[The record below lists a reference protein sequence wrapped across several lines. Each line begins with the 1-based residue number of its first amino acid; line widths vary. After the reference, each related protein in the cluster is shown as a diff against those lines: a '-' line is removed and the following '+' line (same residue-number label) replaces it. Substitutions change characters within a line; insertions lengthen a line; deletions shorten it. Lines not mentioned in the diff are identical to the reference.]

1 MDKAKAIAEIREF
14 LTKNSDP
21 KIVEKN
27 SRYFKEG
34 FQGYGIAQEI
44 FEKQRDIWLEKWK
57 DNDLKWFA
65 ELGTEL
71 VKSGKYEEGVLAI
84 RILRPFKDKS
94 PRETLELFGKWLEI
108 GFANWAHVDYLSA
121 EIVGPMLKDGKISL
135 ADISDWRKSSSKW
148 KRRAVPVSMI
158 KLLKTTDKYAPLLK
172 FIEPMMRDDERV
184 VHQGLGWFLRE
195 MWKKNPAPVESFLL
209 EWKNISARLIFQ
221 YACEKMTKE
230 QKERFK
236 KEKG

>member
-34 FQGYGIAQEI
+34 FQGYGIAQEV

-57 DNDLKWFA
+57 DNERKWFA

-71 VKSGKYEEGVLAI
+71 VKSGKYEEGALAI
-84 RILRPFKDKS
+84 LFLRPFKDKF
-94 PRETLELFGKWLEI
+94 PRETLELFGKWLEV
-108 GFANWAHVDYLSA
+108 GFANWAPVDYQSS
-121 EIVGPMLKDGKISL
+121 EIVGPMLKDNKIPL
-135 ADISDWRKSSSKW
+135 GDIGSWRQSESKW

-158 KLLKTTDKYAPLLK
+158 KLLKTTDNYAPLLK
-172 FIEPMMRDDERV
+172 FIEPMMRDNERV

-195 MWKKNPAPVESFLL
+195 MWKKNPAPVEAFLF